1 MAQYKSFA
9 PKGNFADFQITIPD
23 QSRQIEKETARQLRG
38 MEAAQAFKEKND
50 AIYLSALKL
59 KFSEEEAQREKN
71 FEAEIESKKAF
82 HEQERLKYQNQIQ
95 GEAINAQRKLKGFKD
110 LAEFS
115 KTAFSVYA
123 QIDESFKKSE
133 QAALHQIALD
143 SGLNFEDLQAIR
155 GIEQKLTRSQFNQ
168 IEFIQRKIEGGAS
181 PAQVNA
187 LFKAYER
194 SGSNQWFNVT
204 SVYQNSALSH
214 SAYLDQG
221 LKDYLESFEGKKEQP
236 SIEEITA
243 KAKSLNAEF
252 IQSKFAGARPE
263 VLESAGIYTE
273 MRSTTRTLLRGYHEA
288 NSKELALKLKDG
300 RFKTLAAVYK
310 TDKMAGIHREITT
323 NPSARS
329 RIETLE
335 WVGNGV
341 KTGVIPPDK
350 ALDLVTNKFDQN
362 QSLLERFGGTKEM
375 VYFMEA
381 VELQRKTAN
390 ANYREIV
397 ELEKAEKVD
406 AAYRVLNEELDSTG
420 RIQEE
425 NFRAQEEALLLEGAD
440 PNAIAK
446 FKSYLADIQTSNYA
460 DQRFEDRYNR
470 SGILPTIDELNNYT
484 GLTAEVRNKWEAKIK
499 ERDNNPIIKEHIKAI
514 RDQVKAAPE
523 IQALGSAAAS
533 GTVAIMASRR
543 VQSYLKNA
551 AIFGYPKAFA
561 IEMETT
567 QKIQAADG
575 AFDARGNYTVIM
587 NELASDRAKAKIDA
601 AALNA
606 AIDVIKTTP
615 TTRRDFKELS
625 AAMGASVVYGNL
637 GNLNNGI
644 PTSALF
650 NNIANKLNMSPY
662 ELAKTL
668 NKANNLD
675 ILKGPVWDRME
686 ELAAESNKGKRLLN
700 SYPLPE
706 RIIRARTMIDLSG
719 AAASVRGSFVGNTGG
734 LPRTVSSGEGGTNS
748 VNRGRAG
755 DTPGGAQSIFGKPL
769 SEMTFAEVNQA
780 QNVDRVFAVGA
791 YQFTPGVLNRARR
804 DAGLPENALMTLE
817 NQTKAFWGL
826 LYGDPNKPSSQA
838 KRPKL
843 AAYLRGE
850 SDDLNA
856 AHRELSL
863 EFAAVIGPDG
873 RGAYDNDSAGN
884 YGTIEAQRVR
894 EALIQARA
902 EKPRIN

>member
-9 PKGNFADFQITIPD
+9 PKGSFSDFQITAPD
-23 QSRQIEKETARQLRG
+23 QSQQIEKETARQLRG
-38 MEAAQAFKEKND
+38 RQAAQNFKEKND
-50 AIYLSALKL
+50 EIYLSALKL
-59 KFSEEEAQREKN
+59 KFSEEQAQRDEN
-71 FEAEIESKKAF
+71 FEAQIKSKKVH
-82 HEQERLKYQNQIQ
+82 HEQERLNYQNQIQ
-95 GEAINAQRKLKGFKD
+95 GEAIKAQQKLKGFKD

-115 KTAFSVYA
+115 KTAFQTYA
-123 QIDESFKKSE
+123 QIDETLKKNE
-133 QAALHQIALD
+133 RAALHQIALD
-143 SGLNFEDLQAIR
+143 AGLDFEDLQSIR
-155 GIEQKLTRSQFNQ
+155 GINQKLTRSQFNQ
-168 IEFIQRKIEGGAS
+168 IEFIQRKIEDGAS
-181 PAQVNA
+181 DAQINA
-187 LFKAYER
+187 LYKAFEK
-194 SGSNQWFNVT
+194 SGSSQWFNVT
-204 SVYQNSALSH
+204 ALYQNSALSH
-214 SAYLDQG
+214 SAYIDQG
-221 LKDYLESFEGKKEQP
+221 LRDFFESFEGKEEQP
-236 SIEEITA
+236 SIEQINA

-252 IQSKFAGARPE
+252 IEAKFAGARPE
-263 VLESAGIYTE
+263 VLESSGIYKE
-273 MRSTTRTLLRGYHEA
+273 IRSNTRTILRGYHTA
-288 NSKELALKLKDG
+288 NSKEQAIKLKDA
-300 RFKTLAAVYK
+300 RFKTLANVYK

-335 WVGNGV
+335 WVENSV
-341 KTGVIPPDK
+341 KTSVIPPDK
-350 ALDLVTNKFDQN
+350 ALDLVTNKFDQD

-375 VYFMEA
+375 ASFMA
-381 VELQRKTAN
+381 TVKAQIKANN
-390 ANYREIV
+390 ANYRERV

-406 AAYRVLNEELDSTG
+406 AAYKVLNEELDSTG

-425 NFRAQEEALLLEGAD
+425 NFRAQEEALLLEGAN

-446 FKSYLADIQTSNYA
+446 FKLYLADIQTSNYA

-551 AIFGYPKAFA
+551 ATFGYPKAFA
-561 IEMETT
+561 MEMETT

-587 NELASDRAKAKIDA
+587 NELASDRAKAKVDA

-625 AAMGASVVYGNL
+625 TAMGASVVYGNL

-675 ILKGPVWDRME
+675 ILKAPLWDRME
-686 ELAAESNKGKRLLN
+686 ELAAESNKGKRIRN
-700 SYPLPE
+700 THRGVPE
-706 RIIRARTMIDLSG
+706 RTNRANTMRDGSG
-719 AAASVRGSFVGNTGG
+719 ATAPTRSSSFGRSISKNEAAFIQTVRSAEGTFGANGYNTVYGG
-734 LPRTVSSGEGGTNS
+734 AVVPQLTQFTLGELYDAIKLGGTDAIPERLGGGKIPFKKDQYNS
-748 VNRGRAG
+748 SASGALQLMPETLRGLVERGGYSWDTVFSPETQDRMILDLARQGGVNFENMSVDQIRKAGR
-755 DTPGGAQSIFGKPL
+755 IW
-769 SEMTFAEVNQA
+769 
-780 QNVDRVFAVGA
+780 
-791 YQFTPGVLNRARR
+791 
-804 DAGLPENALMTLE
+804 AGLTRHYGQTNTTAEQSFAQYNRFL
-817 NQTKAFWGL
+817 NQ
-826 LYGDPNKPSSQA
+826 
-838 KRPKL
+838 
-843 AAYLRGE
+843 
-850 SDDLNA
+850 
-856 AHRELSL
+856 
-863 EFAAVIGPDG
+863 
-873 RGAYDNDSAGN
+873 
-884 YGTIEAQRVR
+884 
-894 EALIQARA
+894 
-902 EKPRIN
+902 

>member
-9 PKGNFADFQITIPD
+9 PKGNFADFQITLPD

-181 PAQVNA
+181 PAQINA

-221 LKDYLESFEGKKEQP
+221 LKDYLESFEGKEEQP

-263 VLESAGIYTE
+263 VLESAGIYAE
-273 MRSTTRTLLRGYHEA
+273 MRSATRTLLRGYHEA

-341 KTGVIPPDK
+341 KTNVIPPDK

-375 VYFMEA
+375 AYFMAIIEA
-381 VELQRKTAN
+381 QRKKNN

-406 AAYRVLNEELDSTG
+406 AAYRVLNEELRGTG
-420 RIQEE
+420 RIQEK

-470 SGILPTIDELNNYT
+470 SGILPTIDELDNYT
-484 GLTAEVRNKWEAKIK
+484 GLTAEVRNKWEAKIR
-499 ERDNNPIIKEHIKAI
+499 ERDNNPAIKEHEKAI
-514 RDQVKAAPE
+514 RDQVKAAPQ
-523 IQALGSAAAS
+523 IQALGSASAS
-533 GTVAIMASRR
+533 GTVSIMQTRMIQEYKR
-543 VQSYLKNA
+543 LLRTTDPDA
-551 AIFGYPKAFA
+551 ALALV
-561 IEMETT
+561 IE
-567 QKIQAADG
+567 KIQKFQAAPN
-575 AFDARGNYTVIM
+575 AFDSKGNYTTIM
-587 NELASDRAKAKIDA
+587 NELANDRARGQVDT

-606 AIDVIKTTP
+606 AINVIKNTP
-615 TTRRDFKELS
+615 TTRRDFKEL
-625 AAMGASVVYGNL
+625 ANAMGPSVVYGNL
-637 GNLNNGI
+637 ENLNKGRS
-644 PTSALF
+644 TSALF
-650 NNIANKLNMSPY
+650 NNVANKLNMSPY

-668 NKANNLD
+668 DKAGRHD
-675 ILKGPVWDRME
+675 ILKSPLWDRME
-686 ELAAESNKGKRLLN
+686 ELAAESNKGKRLRN
-700 SYPLPE
+700 TFRETVE
-706 RIIRARTMIDLSG
+706 RTHRANTLDNRSGQFAPVRGSDLSKFRAAIINKESGGNYTVVNPDSG
-719 AAASVRGSFVGNTGG
+719 AIGIGQVMPYNVRPWTQKYLGRILTPEEFRYNPGAQDAVVNGRFKDMLADQRAAGYTGELMIRRAASVWYSGKPDLWNNTRPQWSNGVEY
-734 LPRTVSSGEGGTNS
+734 PSIAEYT
-748 VNRGRAG
+748 
-755 DTPGGAQSIFGKPL
+755 QSIWNMF
-769 SEMTFAEVNQA
+769 Q
-780 QNVDRVFAVGA
+780 
-791 YQFTPGVLNRARR
+791 
-804 DAGLPENALMTLE
+804 
-817 NQTKAFWGL
+817 
-826 LYGDPNKPSSQA
+826 SS
-838 KRPKL
+838 
-843 AAYLRGE
+843 
-850 SDDLNA
+850 N
-856 AHRELSL
+856 
-863 EFAAVIGPDG
+863 
-873 RGAYDNDSAGN
+873 
-884 YGTIEAQRVR
+884 
-894 EALIQARA
+894 
-902 EKPRIN
+902 